1 MNTLTIKSFQTLLSK
16 PYTPA
21 VFFSAGI
28 TYDTF
33 TLTRI
38 DHLFDNLFLLLY
50 VTFLGT
56 LIILTGRVQLG
67 HSPTLPTQASP
78 WSPLAI
84 LQNAKPYYV
93 PALHFLFGSLF
104 SAYAIVYSHSASL
117 STSAIFLGVIVIVLV
132 LNEFFHSRLSGLTV
146 QVTLYALVTFSF
158 FTFFLPVVTGYMN
171 TLVFLIGVSLSIAAV
186 VRVVTLTYRNV
197 SMPWQW
203 NAVVTSLPAIGLI
216 GVLTGFH
223 FLNWIPPVPLSL
235 KFAGIYHQVEKS
247 NGSYRLTF
255 EEGSWYEFWRESD
268 DVSRGE
274 GPAYCFISVF
284 APVSLE
290 TTIYHHW
297 QHRAFSKTKSGEK
310 RPFHTTDRIP
320 INISGGRQD
329 GYRSYT
335 VKQHLNLGEWQVT
348 VETEDER
355 IIGKTT
361 FLVEPDDREIRRLE
375 TLVY

>member
-1 MNTLTIKSFQTLLSK
+1 M
-16 PYTPA
+16 
-21 VFFSAGI
+21 
-28 TYDTF
+28 
-33 TLTRI
+33 
-38 DHLFDNLFLLLY
+38 
-50 VTFLGT
+50 
-56 LIILTGRVQLG
+56 
-67 HSPTLPTQASP
+67 
-78 WSPLAI
+78 
-84 LQNAKPYYV
+84 
-93 PALHFLFGSLF
+93 
-104 SAYAIVYSHSASL
+104 
-117 STSAIFLGVIVIVLV
+117 LV
-132 LNEFFHSRLSGLTV
+132 VNEFFHSRLSGLTV

-186 VRVVTLTYRNV
+186 VRVVTLTYRDV

-235 KFAGIYHQVEKS
+235 KFAGIYHQVEKA

-268 DVSRGE
+268 DIIRGE

-320 INISGGRQD
+320 IKISGGRQA

-335 VKQHLNLGEWQVT
+335 VKQHVNSGEWQVT

-355 IIGKTT
+355 IIGSIEFSVNPYETEPPQFTT
-361 FLVEPDDREIRRLE
+361 I
-375 TLVY
+375 TY